1 MDDEIIE
8 LVERLRREL
17 KAEARRLIRRAW
29 AELPASDRRRLLKP
43 AGDRQQ
49 YEAGKR
55 KAEELFGG
63 EAA

>member
-29 AELPASDRRRLLKP
+29 AELPASDR
-43 AGDRQQ
+43 
-49 YEAGKR
+49 
-55 KAEELFGG
+55 
-63 EAA
+63 